1 MDTLFKQIVA
11 YYVKCHG
18 FGIVSGIDKTE
29 ALIFI
34 DECLE
39 MSMLIQN
46 EGDKIVILSLGTR
59 AMRKYSSFDAFVK
72 SMPLFISK
80 DDIDII
86 SDVDDWVIPK
96 YQEPVNFD

>member
-11 YYVKCHG
+11 YYVKCAG
-18 FGIVSGIDKTE
+18 FGIVSDIHKTE
-29 ALIFI
+29 ALLFV
-34 DECLE
+34 DEYLE
-39 MSMLIQN
+39 MSQLIKN

-59 AMRKYSSFDAFVK
+59 ARREYSSFDAFVK
-72 SMPLFISK
+72 SMSQFISK

-96 YQEPVNFD
+96 YHENT